1 MNLSSP
7 WDVLKPIAA
16 RMPSV
21 VREHEV
27 LRIAA
32 VVHGKDKA
40 KAAAAARREVLF
52 WAQKRSGGRLPNHA
66 WEFEEFDYLSG
77 GRNSAVVR
85 IENNETDIWA
95 IRADDPDK
103 TVPGRS
109 WTTEVVVGLAAD
121 KPCQF
126 SARLLASTSEDNLAI
141 EPHTPGF
148 VQQVA
153 EKCILSRGPI
163 DLSAEPWLIESEADA
178 ERLVELLIDPSRNLP
193 VFVMTVPEDAED
205 PNVPIL
211 DATTLARAV
220 LGIGQIVIVPAAHTW
235 ALTSRFGRQR
245 SVFGGAVRAYL
256 AGFSDDASPY
266 SHRLVLREQISTVE
280 SARQCVRWMK
290 SFAAAESIRRTR
302 LGTDVLAFTAIRNA
316 SLQLS
321 QARLEQEGASDTQKL
336 EAATARIKVLEE
348 NLRSLGDSEAF
359 LLDEHK
365 QAEERAKS
373 AEAQLSA
380 ATFRIQ
386 QLLDQIKKRGQI
398 PDADI
403 KLPSAWSEF
412 GDWCDQQLI
421 GRVVLA
427 PQARS
432 GVRNPEFDHLE
443 LAARC
448 LLWLGNEYRDRRL
461 EGGEGT
467 LKDYVIEAG
476 VKNAPCG
483 ADEFRVSWQGQ
494 THIADWH
501 IKNGG
506 NTRDPRRCLRIY
518 YFWDASTQQVVI
530 ADMPAHRRTSAT

>member
-1 MNLSSP
+1 
-7 WDVLKPIAA
+7 
-16 RMPSV
+16 MPSV

-27 LRIAA
+27 LRVTAL
-32 VVHGKDKA
+32 VHGKDTA

-52 WAQKRSGGRLPNHA
+52 WAQKRSGGRLPPDA
-66 WEFEEFDYLSG
+66 WEFQDFDYLSG
-77 GRNSAVVR
+77 GRNSAAVR
-85 IENNETDIWA
+85 IEKNETDIWA

-126 SARLLASTSEDNLAI
+126 SARLLASTSEDDLDI
-141 EPHTPGF
+141 EPHTPGL

-153 EKCILSRGPI
+153 EKCVLSRGPI

-178 ERLVELLIDPSRNLP
+178 ERLGELLVEPSRKLP
-193 VFVMTVPEDAED
+193 VFVMTVPEDAAD
-205 PNVPIL
+205 PNTPIL
-211 DATTLARAV
+211 DAAALARAV
-220 LGIGQIVIVPAAHTW
+220 LGTGQVVIVPAAHTW

-245 SVFGGAVRAYL
+245 SVFGGAVRSYL
-256 AGFSDDASPY
+256 AGFADDVSPY
-266 SHRLVLREQISTVE
+266 SHRLVLREQISSTD
-280 SARQCVRWMK
+280 SALLCVRWMK
-290 SFAAAESIRRTR
+290 LLAAAESIRRTR
-302 LGTDVLAFTAIRNA
+302 LGTDVVAFTTIRNA

-321 QARLEQEGASDTQKL
+321 QARLEQEGASDTRKL
-336 EAATARIKVLEE
+336 EAATARIKALEE
-348 NLRSLGDSEAF
+348 NLKSSSDSETF

-365 QAEERAKS
+365 QAEDRAKF
-373 AEAQLSA
+373 AEAQLGA

-403 KLPSAWSEF
+403 KLPSAWNEF

-432 GVRNPEFDHLE
+432 GVKSPEFDNLE

-461 EGGEGT
+461 EGGEGA
-467 LKDYVIEAG
+467 LKDHVLEAG
-476 VKNAPCG
+476 VKNAPSG
-483 ADEFRVSWQGQ
+483 TDEFRVWWQGQ
-494 THIADWH
+494 SHTADWH
-501 IKNGG
+501 VKNGG

-518 YFWDASTQQVVI
+518 YFWDPSTQQVVI